1 MACLLTGL
9 AANVANAQYV
19 ADNSV
24 GVGTQTAT
32 DVRSFGSITAERIPN
47 SSLAIRAMFAAV
59 TWIPAALIGGSIG
72 YAIMPH
78 TSNGDDPGLL
88 QFVHGALVGGAI
100 GAGFGAAAP
109 GLETECSFA
118 TRFGRSLL
126 GSAAGASIGFLFRGD
141 SKLLAVPI
149 LSVTGASLAE
159 WRC

>member
-1 MACLLTGL
+1 MKLGGDPTVMVRVPSLVLG
-9 AANVANAQYV
+9 
-19 ADNSV
+19 
-24 GVGTQTAT
+24 TAT
-32 DVRSFGSITAERIPN
+32 IP
-47 SSLAIRAMFAAV
+47 LVFLVA
-59 TWIPAALIGGSIG
+59 
-72 YAIMPH
+72 
-78 TSNGDDPGLL
+78 L